1 MKPRVATNLQ
11 AGPPPASKTTYA
23 LSTPPL
29 ILVGASTGGPGAL
42 KSLLLQIP
50 NQFWG
55 SIIIVQRLDSQFLNG
70 FVDWIAEATGKQVKV
85 PESGQMPEP
94 GVVYIAGAHGNL
106 QLNQRGCFEY
116 APCNPKQHYCPSID
130 VLFDS
135 VANAS
140 FAPSIACLLTGMGS
154 DGALGL
160 AALAKR
166 GWRTYVQT
174 PLSCA
179 VDGMPM
185 AALKI
190 HPAHNS
196 SSIEQM
202 SNQIRVSTIN
212 FMRGTYAN
220 QK

>member
-1 MKPRVATNLQ
+1 
-11 AGPPPASKTTYA
+11 
-23 LSTPPL
+23 
-29 ILVGASTGGPGAL
+29 
-42 KSLLLQIP
+42 
-50 NQFWG
+50 
-55 SIIIVQRLDSQFLNG
+55 
-70 FVDWIAEATGKQVKV
+70 
-85 PESGQMPEP
+85 
-94 GVVYIAGAHGNL
+94 
-106 QLNQRGCFEY
+106 
-116 APCNPKQHYCPSID
+116 